1 MPAGSKTASKAV
13 ARKAGPARAVRAV
26 PADPDDVP
34 EELRGFYGDGP
45 APGPNRAARRAAH
58 RAGVVDESL
67 DFTTEEADEVADV
80 PLEKLFSIDG
90 KDYYIP
96 VTFPPGVGLVYL
108 HGVEEGRD
116 IALGRCLKLVLG
128 EKSWNELQAF
138 VMSTKGGGITR
149 GQMGHLLDKVLTK
162 VMGALEDD
170 GEKNG

>member
-1 MPAGSKTASKAV
+1 MPAASKTAQKAIT
-13 ARKAGPARAVRAV
+13 RKAGAARAVRAV
-26 PADPDDVP
+26 PADPNDVP
-34 EELRGFYGDGP
+34 DELRDFYSDGP
-45 APGPNRAARRAAH
+45 APGPNRATRRAAQ
-58 RAGVVDESL
+58 RAGAVEESL

-80 PLEKLFSIDG
+80 PMEKLFSING

-116 IALGRCLKLVLG
+116 VALGRCLKLVLG
-128 EKSWNELQAF
+128 ERSWNELQAF
-138 VMSTKGGGITR
+138 VMATKGGGITR
-149 GQMGHLLDKVLTK
+149 GQMGQLLDKVLTK